1 MQSEFKY
8 ADLLDDDV
16 FKLVFGRE
24 SSKDVMI
31 EFLNQVIPDRRIVD
45 LEFVDK
51 EMHYLDRSR
60 KDSIYDM
67 FCKTDDGSRIVVE
80 VQRRKQAN
88 FAERAIYYSTFSIAN
103 QVSAGAGC
111 YDFYPVYVISILN
124 FGFKPGGSKV
134 KSEFRLYETDTR
146 ELLTDRVTFIFL
158 DLSKFKKTAEE
169 LKKLNIYTI
178 EDLARVNDKI
188 LERKFKNQ
196 AIYLKKAAWGI
207 DDSEVVARSSKR
219 DSISTTETLPY
230 DYNDSQKLK
239 EILLRQTEKISR
251 ELRKQNQYTKTVT
264 VIFRNSDFQNYTS
277 QTKLKIPTNKTDDI
291 YKSVLEIFNDSWK
304 KDSIRLIGVRLS
316 DFTDNQEHQ
325 MTLFDNS
332 TNKDIKED
340 KIQKIIDDINNKFGN
355 NSVIPATLKK
365 IVNVDK
371 NQ

>member
-1 MQSEFKY
+1 MQGEFKY

-31 EFLNQVIPDRRIVD
+31 EFLNQVIPDRMIVD

-51 EMHYLDRSR
+51 EMHHLDRSR
-60 KDSIYDM
+60 KDSVYDM

-169 LKKLNIYTI
+169 LSG
-178 EDLARVNDKI
+178 DI
-188 LERKFKNQ
+188 LEGMYFCFKNIVSLTERPEILEHDVFRKIFEVSELINMDEVTRSKVIEKMTTERDLRNQ
-196 AIYLKKAAWGI
+196 MEYARQEAIAEGHAEGLAEAARKMVASGMTH
-207 DDSEVVARSSKR
+207 EVVADILQIPEGR
-219 DSISTTETLPY
+219 
-230 DYNDSQKLK
+230 LK
-239 EILLRQTEKISR
+239 EML
-251 ELRKQNQYTKTVT
+251 
-264 VIFRNSDFQNYTS
+264 
-277 QTKLKIPTNKTDDI
+277 
-291 YKSVLEIFNDSWK
+291 
-304 KDSIRLIGVRLS
+304 
-316 DFTDNQEHQ
+316 
-325 MTLFDNS
+325 
-332 TNKDIKED
+332 
-340 KIQKIIDDINNKFGN
+340 
-355 NSVIPATLKK
+355 
-365 IVNVDK
+365 
-371 NQ
+371 